1 MATQSAGCRPVSVW
15 ARVFLGD
22 REKAQF
28 LPNAHRAVIVNKG
41 FSTE

>member
-1 MATQSAGCRPVSVW
+1 MGAG
-15 ARVFLGD
+15 FFGD